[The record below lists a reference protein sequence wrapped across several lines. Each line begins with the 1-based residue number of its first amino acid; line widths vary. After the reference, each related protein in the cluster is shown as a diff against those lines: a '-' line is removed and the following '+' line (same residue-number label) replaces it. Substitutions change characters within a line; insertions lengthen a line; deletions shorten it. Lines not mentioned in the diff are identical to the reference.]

1 MWSSRKDFYTCK
13 SKKSYIYLTYTSGHT
28 GRHPTYSQYLQEKR
42 FWHNIQWI
50 RLDTWNMQRK
60 SISEK
65 RVARSYL
72 PRLVRFVFFRE
83 DETNLACSAM
93 RISMA
98 ILSLSSASCL
108 IILHLSQR
116 KSTYPSLDCHLSPH
130 LAWNSL
136 FEQLPWHLTRG
147 TYAPA
152 LPFIWQALCTHVI
165 CAVPGRLWSHCLS
178 NPPDWCAPGSP
189 IGV

>member
-1 MWSSRKDFYTCK
+1 MIFYTK
-13 SKKSYIYLTYTSGHT
+13 QSKKILYLFDLYIRTYGSAPDLFTIFT
-28 GRHPTYSQYLQEKR
+28 RKKR

-50 RLDTWNMQRK
+50 RLYTRNIQRK

-83 DETNLACSAM
+83 DETDLACSAM